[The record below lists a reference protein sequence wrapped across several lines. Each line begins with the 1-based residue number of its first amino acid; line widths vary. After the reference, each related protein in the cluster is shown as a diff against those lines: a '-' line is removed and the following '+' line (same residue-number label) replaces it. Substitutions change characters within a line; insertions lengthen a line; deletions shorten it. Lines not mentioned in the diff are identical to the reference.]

1 MLDKLQEK
9 MNTMAEYVGY
19 FKKKTEK
26 QTLEMQN
33 NNYVL

>member
-1 MLDKLQEK
+1 

-26 QTLEMQN
+26 IETLELQHN
-33 NNYVL
+33 NSVL